1 MDRSNLPLAM
11 GIVAPSA
18 RMAGIDWLE
27 RIEEMLSWV
36 GKVLGRVREKTRKS
50 RTARA
55 GRP

>member
-1 MDRSNLPLAM
+1 MDRSKLPLAM

-18 RMAGIDWLE
+18 RMAGIDWLD
-27 RIEEMLSWV
+27 RIEETLSRV
-36 GKVLGRVREKTRKS
+36 GKVSGRATEKIRNS